1 MGGGCTH
8 VAAEPSA
15 PELCEGT
22 RWAGGAGVD
31 DSWPRDVLAHPK
43 KDSKAAPAEIR
54 MRTCLFTIQSEAY
67 IVTGSFC
74 NVRDL
79 HVAQSGVVKRGVVS
93 R

>member
-8 VAAEPSA
+8 VAAEPLV

-54 MRTCLFTIQSEAY
+54 MRTCLFTIQRKDY
-67 IVTGSFC
+67 HCLRLLGQRWRL
-74 NVRDL
+74 NRD
-79 HVAQSGVVKRGVVS
+79 A
-93 R
+93 